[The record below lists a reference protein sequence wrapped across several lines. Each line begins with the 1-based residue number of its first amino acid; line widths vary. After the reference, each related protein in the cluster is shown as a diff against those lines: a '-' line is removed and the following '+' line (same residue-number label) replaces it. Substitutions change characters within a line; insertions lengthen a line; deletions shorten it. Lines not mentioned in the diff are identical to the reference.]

1 MKMTYEEATKK
12 SDELFQE
19 AVAMAERHGAT
30 GTDKWAFVAGCL
42 KADVKMLLAGTHRMA
57 PRKGK

>member
-1 MKMTYEEATKK
+1 MTYEEAAQK
-12 SDELFQE
+12 SDELLAE
-19 AVAMAERHGAT
+19 ALELAERHGAT

-57 PRKGK
+57 PRGGK